1 MCRWISYSGNPI
13 ALDELLIK
21 PKISLIDQSMSSRMT
36 AKPTNGDG
44 FGVGWYNQQGEPGVY
59 RSVQPAW
66 NDQNLKELAH
76 HIQSSLFLAHVR
88 RSTGTPV
95 QQSNCHPYRYGN
107 WLFVH
112 NGLLRDFQKIKRDL
126 TLAID
131 PSLYPQLSG
140 STDSEL
146 MFFLALT
153 LGLQKDPFP
162 ALEKMVGLIE
172 KIAAGYNIEHP
183 VQMTLGLSDGSR
195 LMAVRYSSEGKSRT
209 LFHSNS
215 ITALRELY
223 PDHERLG
230 VFPDNARGIVSEPL
244 NDEISEAWIEIPEST
259 AVMAVDGDLELL
271 PFNPRFS

>member
-13 ALDELLIK
+13 PLDELLIK

-44 FGVGWYNQQGEPGVY
+44 FGVGWYNQKGEPGVY
-59 RSVQPAW
+59 HSVQPAW

-95 QQSNCHPYRYGN
+95 QQSNCHPYRYKN

-131 PSLYPQLSG
+131 LSLYPHLSG

-153 LGLQKDPFP
+153 LGLETDPLP

-172 KIAAGYNIEHP
+172 KIAVGYNIEHP
-183 VQMTLGLSDGSR
+183 VQMTLGLSDSSR
-195 LMAVRYSSEGKSRT
+195 LMAVRYSSEGASRT
-209 LFHSNS
+209 LYHSNS
-215 ITALRELY
+215 IAALRELY

-230 VFPDNARGIVSEPL
+230 VFPENARAIVSEPL

-259 AVMAVDGDLELL
+259 AVMAVDGEIELL
-271 PFNPRFS
+271 PFNPRQS